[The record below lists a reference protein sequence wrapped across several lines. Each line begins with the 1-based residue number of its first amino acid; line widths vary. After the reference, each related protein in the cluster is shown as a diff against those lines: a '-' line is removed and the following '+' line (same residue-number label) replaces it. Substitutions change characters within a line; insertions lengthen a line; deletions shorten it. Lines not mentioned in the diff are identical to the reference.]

1 MKDVILSEDI
11 VPIGEFKS
19 HAAHWLKKLRSTGQ
33 PVVITQNG
41 KPAGVLVSP
50 IDFDRSQEKERFL
63 ASISKGLVDA
73 DEGRT
78 MTADQLKTRLAA
90 LSD

>member
-1 MKDVILSEDI
+1 MMKDVILLEDI

-19 HAAHWLKKLRSTGQ
+19 RAAHWLKKIRTTGQ

-50 IDFDRSQEKERFL
+50 VDFDRSQEKERFL

-73 DEGRT
+73 DEGRI
-78 MTADQLKTRLAA
+78 MTTNQLKTRLSI
-90 LSD
+90 L